1 MPRFI
6 AATVVLLAAATS
18 LVGCVKEEEPEP
30 QWTEESAYAAAEE
43 TFRAYWAAGA
53 IGGEKSEEKQYVTGD
68 LLEHYEEQEADAE
81 AKSIEA
87 RGTSEIG
94 DFVHDEFR
102 TVGET
107 AVVEARVCID
117 DSNFEIKIDDGDWYS
132 PRQDPIYTVTMRFTS
147 VDDRMLLAS
156 LDESGDDEC

>member
-6 AATVVLLAAATS
+6 AATVVILVAAAT
-18 LVGCVKEEEPEP
+18 LVGCAEEKEPEP
-30 QWTEESAYAAAEE
+30 QWSEESAYAAAEE
-43 TFRAYWAAGA
+43 TFKAYWAAGA
-53 IGGEKSEEKQYVTGD
+53 IGSEKSEEKQYVTGD
-68 LLEHYEEQEADAE
+68 LLEHYEDQESDE
-81 AKSIEA
+81 DGKSIEM

-94 DFVHDEFR
+94 DFVHDAFR
-102 TVGET
+102 TVGEA

-117 DSNFEIKIDDGDWYS
+117 DSDFEIKVDHGDWYS

-156 LDESGDDEC
+156 LDESGSDVC